1 MIRVHQLVKRIEMKV
16 TLKLMIALQMKII
29 PKLNHLSGGLL
40 HSYWA
45 FKQLMSYNTM
55 LFTFLHVLFTTLRTV
70 CLPFYTGSLHTSPG
84 LTIFH
89 MEIAKSR

>member
-29 PKLNHLSGGLL
+29 PKLNQLSGGLL

-70 CLPFYTGSLHTSPG
+70 CPTFLYWQFAH
-84 LTIFH
+84 F
-89 MEIAKSR
+89 SRAHFISHGDC